1 MRKHEEIPG
10 TAFAKIFP
18 PCYNTSDTYPACT
31 PLPVFLPHGEMRM
44 DVPFLY
50 EIVVLFLLSIV
61 VTIICNRVRLPA
73 TVGFLL
79 TGVLC
84 GPSLLGV
91 VTNHEAI
98 DQVAEI
104 GVAMLLFTIGMELS
118 GEALSRLK
126 RPVFLGGT
134 LQIGLTVLAVAGIAL
149 LYGTSWQQGIF
160 WGCLVALSS
169 SAIVL
174 RILQEKGAGNTPT
187 GRLSLAILV
196 FQDIMVAPMLLC
208 VPLLSGTLDLS
219 WEKSFFAIL
228 WVILALGGVLLFA
241 HFGLNRLMEA
251 VMRTRTREILLLTT
265 LGLCLG
271 MALLTSALGLS
282 LSLGAFLAG
291 LLLARSQYSMSVI
304 SGILPYRDVFMSLFF
319 ISVGMMLNLQYF
331 FQHFVLI
338 ICGTLIFVFLKSFL
352 TLPAVLVQGYPLR
365 AAIITALTL
374 AQVGEFSFVL
384 AAQGLSA
391 GLFNDSNYQ
400 TFLAVS
406 VLTMM
411 LTPGLMA
418 AAPAVADRLAAKFGR
433 NHTEHS
439 ENAGADGDGLE
450 DHLIIIGFGVSGN
463 HLAHIAKE
471 SHIPYTILEMNPET
485 VQRYAGR
492 EPISQ
497 GDATQP
503 VVLEHLGIEK
513 ARVLAIIISDPA
525 AVRAITLEA
534 RRLNPNVYIV
544 ARTRFVTEIPHLHA
558 LGANDVI
565 AEEFETSIEVF
576 SHVLTQY
583 LVPRQDID
591 AYVTHLRQTNYRMIR
606 RLASATDSLAEVVGR
621 LPDMGVQAMRID
633 PKSAL
638 AGQTLASCGLRP
650 EYSITVVG
658 ISRDGVITASP
669 GPDFTFMAND
679 IVYIF
684 GSTEKLMAVKPL
696 FTNPAKAETAPAAA
710 AKTAA

>member
-1 MRKHEEIPG
+1 
-10 TAFAKIFP
+10 
-18 PCYNTSDTYPACT
+18 
-31 PLPVFLPHGEMRM
+31 M

-61 VTIICNRVRLPA
+61 VTITCNRLKLPA

-91 VTNHEAI
+91 VSNHEAI

-118 GEALSRLK
+118 GDALSRLK

-134 LQIGLTVLAVAGIAL
+134 LQLGLTVLAVAGIAI
-149 LYGTSWQQGIF
+149 LYGTTLQQGIF
-160 WGCLVALSS
+160 WGCLVSLSS

-174 RILQEKGAGNTPT
+174 RIMQEKGTSNTPT
-187 GRLSLAILV
+187 GRLALAILV
-196 FQDIMVAPMLLC
+196 FQDIMVAPMLLS
-208 VPLLSGTLDLS
+208 VPLLAGTLELS
-219 WEKSFFAIL
+219 FEKAFFSIL
-228 WVILALGGVLLFA
+228 WVVLALGGVLLFA

-282 LSLGAFLAG
+282 LSLGAFMAG

-319 ISVGMMLNLQYF
+319 ISVGMMLNLEYF
-331 FQHFVLI
+331 LQHFILI
-338 ICGTLIFVFLKSFL
+338 ICSTLIFVAVKSVL
-352 TLPAVLVQGYPLR
+352 ALPAVLIQGYPLR
-365 AAIITALTL
+365 AAIITGLTL

-384 AAQGLSA
+384 AAQGLAA
-391 GLFNDSNYQ
+391 GLFNMSNYQ

-411 LTPGLMA
+411 LTPGLIAFAPKVANKLASHSPHKHKESNA
-418 AAPAVADRLAAKFGR
+418 AESARHK
-433 NHTEHS
+433 E
-439 ENAGADGDGLE
+439 LE
-450 DHLIIIGFGVSGN
+450 DHLIIVGFGISGK
-463 HLAHIAKE
+463 HLAHVAKE
-471 SHIPYTILEMNPET
+471 SGIPYTILEMNPET
-485 VQRYAGR
+485 VNRYRGK
-492 EPISQ
+492 EPISH

-503 VVLEHLGIEK
+503 IVLEHLGIEK
-513 ARVLAIIISDPA
+513 ARVMAIIISDPA
-525 AVRAITLEA
+525 AVRAITIEA

-544 ARTRFVTEIPHLHA
+544 ARTRFVTEILPLHR

-565 AEEFETSIEVF
+565 AEEFESSIEVF

-583 LVPRQDID
+583 LVPRQDIESY
-591 AYVTHLRQTNYRMIR
+591 AAHLRKANYRMIR
-606 RLASATDSLAEVVGR
+606 RLSSSVDSLDEVVGR
-621 LPDMGVQAMRID
+621 LPDMGVQAMRIG
-633 PKSAL
+633 PESAL
-638 AGQTLASCGLRP
+638 VGQSLANCGLRP
-650 EYSITVVG
+650 IYGLTVVG
-658 ISRDGVITASP
+658 VLRHGEVSASP
-669 GPDFTFMAND
+669 GPDFLFEADD
-679 IVYIF
+679 IVYLF
-684 GSTEKLMAVKPL
+684 GSTDKLLAVKPL
-696 FTNPAKAETAPAAA
+696 FTGPH
-710 AKTAA
+710 KTENNEAIVV